1 MRPPEVPWCQASLT
15 GSEAR
20 YLAQAAAAGQVG
32 PAGEFL
38 DRFEKIIARLAGARH
53 AVATSSGT
61 AALHIALI
69 LAGVRPGDEVLTSAW
84 TFVATANAIHHAG
97 AHPVALDIDPG
108 NWQLDPA
115 QVEWFLDRHC
125 DSAGG
130 QLTNNATGRP
140 ITAIVPVHLLGHPA
154 DLDRLRGLAARY
166 GLAMVEDAA
175 QALGAR
181 YKGRPVGSGGIAAL
195 SFNLNKIIT
204 TGGGGAVL
212 TDNPGLAARA
222 RYLIS
227 QARDDAAEYR
237 HAEVG
242 WNYRMSNL
250 HAAVGVAQAERLDDI
265 IRAKHRIRGRY
276 ADALAGLP
284 GVTFQAPSAW
294 AEPTWWFTTISIG
307 PQASASGS
315 PARAHL
321 ARLGIQAG
329 PPWTPLHLTGAHRGC
344 APGPCPAA
352 EHLGRTAIHLPCS
365 ATLSTVGQ
373 DRVITAIR
381 DTVAAL
387 LRPVPRLSLNTVG
400 HRHLTGMLG
409 YLWQEPGTQG
419 AQWRLAKRGRWCE
432 G

>member
-1 MRPPEVPWCQASLT
+1 MRPPEVPWCQASLG

-32 PAGEFL
+32 PAGDFL
-38 DRFEKIIARLAGARH
+38 DQFEDIIARRAGARH

-84 TFVATANAIHHAG
+84 TFVATANAIRHAG
-97 AHPVALDIDPG
+97 ACPVALDVDPG
-108 NWQLDPA
+108 NWQLDPG
-115 QVEWFLDRHC
+115 QVEQFLDRRCH
-125 DSAGG
+125 SAGG
-130 QLTNNATGRP
+130 RVTDTATGRP
-140 ITAIVPVHLLGHPA
+140 VTAIVPVHLLGHPA
-154 DLDRLRGLAARY
+154 DLDRLRVIAARHGLAV
-166 GLAMVEDAA
+166 VEDAA

-181 YKGRPVGSGGIAAL
+181 YKGRPVGSAGIAAL

-212 TDNPGLAARA
+212 TSDSGLAARA

-227 QARDDAAEYR
+227 QARDDPDEYQ
-237 HAEVG
+237 HGEVG

-250 HAAVGVAQAERLDDI
+250 HAAVGVAQAERLDELTG
-265 IRAKHRIRGRY
+265 AKRRIHGRY
-276 ADALAGLP
+276 AGALAGLP
-284 GVTFQAPSAW
+284 GISFQAPSAW
-294 AEPTWWFTTISIG
+294 ADPTWWLTTISIG
-307 PQASASGS
+307 PRAGTSGE
-315 PARAHL
+315 ARRRL

-365 ATLSTVGQ
+365 AGMSAVEQ
-373 DRVITAIR
+373 DKVITAIR
-381 DTVAAL
+381 DVTAGRGAA
-387 LRPVPRLSLNTVG
+387 
-400 HRHLTGMLG
+400 
-409 YLWQEPGTQG
+409 
-419 AQWRLAKRGRWCE
+419 
-432 G
+432 